1 MKKTNVGENEN
12 IVAEDLGFSRV
23 IYQDKNLYRFTSDSV
38 LLSRFVRAKKGE
50 YVADFCSGCGIVAF
64 HFFFSTKGRNCASRC
79 SNCRKI

>member
-1 MKKTNVGENEN
+1 MIACAFFLAEKNMEKTNVGENEN

-38 LLSRFVRAKKGE
+38 LLSRIARAK
-50 YVADFCSGCGIVAF
+50 
-64 HFFFSTKGRNCASRC
+64 NCASRC